1 MTSNKVEYSNKK
13 VIKAKIRDFEWF
25 MWKERKKN
33 KNHTKEA

>member
-25 MWKERKKN
+25 MWKEREMF
-33 KNHTKEA
+33 KNHTK